1 MNDFLWYFGTIVVSY
16 LFGAVPWGLLIG
28 FMYGKDV
35 RLEGSGNIGATNVTR
50 VVGKTQGRI
59 CFVLDFLKGFF
70 PVLIMKILLEYSVAP
85 ELPGILTAAAAM
97 PVVGHM
103 FPVFIGF
110 RGGKGV
116 STAAGAVFGMAP
128 PACLAAL
135 AVWVAVFFIWRYVSL
150 ASIAAAAV
158 VPLAGTLF
166 NLLGVYRLPMSSQI
180 LLWAIGAAA
189 ILRHHANI
197 ARLMNGTENR
207 FSR

>member
-1 MNDFLWYFGTIVVSY
+1 MNDFLWYSGIVMVSY

-50 VVGKTQGRI
+50 VVGKTQGKI
-59 CFVLDFLKGFF
+59 CFALDFLKGFF
-70 PVLIMKILLEYSVAP
+70 PVLVMKILLEYSVAP
-85 ELPGILTAAAAM
+85 DLPGSLAAAAAM

-135 AVWVAVFFIWRYVSL
+135 AVWGAVFFIWRYVSL

-158 VPLAGTLF
+158 VPIAATLF
-166 NLLGVYRLPMSSQI
+166 NVTGVYSIPASSQI
-180 LLWAIGAAA
+180 LLWALGAAA
-189 ILRHHANI
+189 ILRHHSNI
-197 ARLMNGTENR
+197 VRLLNGTENR